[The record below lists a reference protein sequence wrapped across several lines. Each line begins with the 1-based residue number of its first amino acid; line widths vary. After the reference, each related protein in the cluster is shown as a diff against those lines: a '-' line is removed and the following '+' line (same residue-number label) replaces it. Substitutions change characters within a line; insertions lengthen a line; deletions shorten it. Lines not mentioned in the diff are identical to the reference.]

1 MLITHFYGESR
12 ENDITRAMNKKE
24 NEGHSKSNEYSY
36 P

>member
-12 ENDITRAMNKKE
+12 ENDITRAMNNKE